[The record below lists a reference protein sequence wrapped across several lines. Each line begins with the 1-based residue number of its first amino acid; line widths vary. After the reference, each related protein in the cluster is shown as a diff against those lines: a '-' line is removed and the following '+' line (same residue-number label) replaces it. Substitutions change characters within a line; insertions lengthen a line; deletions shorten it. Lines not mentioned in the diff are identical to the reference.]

1 MSNAMKGKQV
11 IFIHG
16 VYGKTDELFFF
27 FLSFLP
33 FMSQPTMKYL
43 LLRFFSHIVQR
54 NNYIYHNTT
63 GFLTGLLQT
72 SCREPG
78 FIIVIYFEFHTSKK
92 E

>member
-27 FLSFLP
+27 FFLSYHLC
-33 FMSQPTMKYL
+33 QPTMKYL

-63 GFLTGLLQT
+63 GFLTRLLQT